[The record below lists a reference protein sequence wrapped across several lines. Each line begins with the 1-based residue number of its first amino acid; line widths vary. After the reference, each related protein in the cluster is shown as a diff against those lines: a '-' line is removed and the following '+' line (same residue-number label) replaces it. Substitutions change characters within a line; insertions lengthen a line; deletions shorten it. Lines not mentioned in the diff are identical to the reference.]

1 MYFAARPAPF
11 PGDDLRELSVEI
23 RELPF
28 ERPALAARTL
38 LAHGFEERPDLVHLH
53 FVRPYSPLVAAAA
66 ASGAKVIV
74 HDHVSLVPRTGLRQ
88 TFKLA
93 RGRLLNPLVDLRLA
107 VSEHAASTVRDA
119 HGVAADRIRVVENAV
134 DLSRFHAGDG
144 ARLRDELRVGRSKLV
159 VSIARLEEEKGGG
172 MLVRAFARVGGDAH
186 LALVGA
192 GSREHAWKRLASDL
206 GIGFRVHFL
215 GLRNDVEHV
224 LAASDLVVVPSQW
237 EEAFGLAVIEAMAA
251 GKPVVVTRSGAMPA
265 IVGDCGIVVP
275 KHDLDAMAAA
285 IREMLANDAL
295 AAELGAK
302 GRARVEARY
311 GMERYLREMLAVY
324 ADLLPQVA

>member
-1 MYFAARPAPF
+1 
-11 PGDDLRELSVEI
+11 
-23 RELPF
+23 
-28 ERPALAARTL
+28 
-38 LAHGFEERPDLVHLH
+38 
-53 FVRPYSPLVAAAA
+53 
-66 ASGAKVIV
+66 
-74 HDHVSLVPRTGLRQ
+74 
-88 TFKLA
+88 
-93 RGRLLNPLVDLRLA
+93 
-107 VSEHAASTVRDA
+107 
-119 HGVAADRIRVVENAV
+119 
-134 DLSRFHAGDG
+134 
-144 ARLRDELRVGRSKLV
+144 
-159 VSIARLEEEKGGG
+159 
-172 MLVRAFARVGGDAH
+172 VGGDAH

-192 GSREHAWKRLASDL
+192 GSREHAWQRLASDL

-295 AAELGAK
+295 AAELAAR

-324 ADLLPQVA
+324 ADLLPRVWRQVA